1 MSKKNRKV
9 NMMENQNIEVNNVDE
24 ELDVNEEA
32 KAWKHEPDKA
42 KIKEFGVKVKS
53 GVKKHGKKV
62 ITVAAIIGGV
72 LLYELGRKKGEGE
85 PETGDC
91 TGTTGTTSDCNDQEL
106 PNAESETVPFGTEE
120 TNLEETGT

>member
-24 ELDVNEEA
+24 ELDVNE
-32 KAWKHEPDKA
+32 KAW
-42 KIKEFGVKVKS
+42 KVKS

-72 LLYELGRKKGEGE
+72 LLYELSRKKGEGE

-91 TGTTGTTSDCNDQEL
+91 TDTTGTTPDWHDQEL
-106 PNAESETVPFGTEE
+106 LNAESETVPFGTEE